1 MTEAYVLVQAEPTI
15 LPIAG
20 RLGAVEGVAEA
31 LDVSGPYDALVL
43 TAPKESFD
51 LDQIVAEIRAV
62 PGVLRA
68 IAAPLVMGQERERA
82 SVAA

>member
-1 MTEAYVLVQAEPTI
+1 MTETYVLVQAEPTI

-31 LDVSGPYDALVL
+31 LDVSGPFDALVL
-43 TAPKESFD
+43 TAKESFE
-51 LDQIVAEIRAV
+51 LDRIVEVIRAL

-68 IAAPLVMGQERERA
+68 IPAPLVAARDRERA